1 MGIYSEGM
9 QDSHE
14 VLEEAIDAVGPKV
27 VAAELGVSLSI
38 IYKWMQAVGED
49 QSGTRNPL
57 DRVSKLIQLTEHP
70 GIIQWLCHRAGGF
83 YVEDPNGVGV
93 CQELIPATTEI
104 IQEFA
109 DMMSVIAAAAA
120 DGQISEEESRDVR
133 RRWAELKTV
142 TEGFVRCCEQGHF
155 GPLREATR
163 KPLSAIGGDLC

>member
-1 MGIYSEGM
+1 M

-14 VLEEAIDAVGPKV
+14 VLGEAFDTVGPKA
-27 VAAELGVSLSI
+27 VASELGVSLSI

-49 QSGTRNPL
+49 QSGTKNPL
-57 DRVSKLIQLTEHP
+57 DRVAAMMRLTRHEA
-70 GIIQWLCHRAGGF
+70 IIQWLCHQAGGF
-83 YVEDPNGVGV
+83 YVEDPNGTGV

-109 DMMSVIAAAAA
+109 DMMSVIATAAG
-120 DGQISEEESRDVR
+120 DGQISTKESRDVR
-133 RRWAELKTV
+133 QRWEELKTV

-163 KPLSAIGGDLC
+163 KPLSEIEGRLC